1 MSIQLNFIN
10 RSNDGGHSQVVVFQ
24 KNAATTFDE
33 SAIAWLVI
41 ENCGVSDNRPFTFP
55 MSMAVDASDSW
66 GNHTPRL
73 TASNGNMYHVELTRS
88 GDVLSP
94 CGSATSSR
102 EVQVRNDLPRGA
114 INAGIYKDGRLLAL
128 KSAIAPGQKAVFE
141 FKPTIWIGAVS
152 QVVQG
157 SVMDAASVA
166 EVNTELSLLGILSA
180 DIVLTGGGPG
190 GNAAPFSFHLENI
203 QMA

>member
-24 KNAATTFDE
+24 KNAATSFDE

-41 ENCGVSDNRPFTFP
+41 GNCGVSDNRPFTFP
-55 MSMAVDASDSW
+55 MSMAVGVSDSW

-73 TASNGNMYHVELTRS
+73 TASHGSMYHVELTGS
-88 GDVLSP
+88 GDVLSY
-94 CGSATSSR
+94 CGPATSSR
-102 EVQVRNDLPRGA
+102 EVQVRNDLTRGA

-128 KSAIAPGQKAVFE
+128 KNSIAPGQKAVFE
-141 FKPTIWIGAVS
+141 FKPSIWIGVVS
-152 QVVQG
+152 QLVEG
-157 SVMDAASVA
+157 AVMDAAIMA
-166 EVNTELSLLGILSA
+166 EVNTELFLLGILSA
-180 DIVLTGGGPG
+180 DIVLTGGGPDG
-190 GNAAPFSFHLENI
+190 STTPFSFHLENI